1 MCDLATRGTVACDTL
16 ILEDVPA
23 RIEQEGTTGAT
34 QTTNPPPNNAAL
46 ASQLPAITA
55 RETCFFFCFLF
66 FVFFIFPFFSCSIAP
81 PFRSK
86 KRSTVETPLEI
97 RPHEIKQEH
106 PTINESTFMNFILFY
121 RINSYFSRQEQKVR
135 NLIGP
140 FKTKQTP
147 QQFPT
152 KKKRRALYHSWENGT
167 VGRSNQID
175 GLNYFNDRTKAA
187 KGAPKTKGKQTKLI
201 FSGCKAG
208 RALRSPQRNDRGG
221 VHCAGAPCPSN
232 KSLQRNRV
240 AIDQEKKKQ
249 IKKPTLRGARI
260 EALSLSLSLSRKS
273 TADQVKGLRLNPTKS
288 RRRRKKKNILQKI
301 SRNGKMK
308 KKTPT
313 HVHLPAILFE
323 EKKKDDEKSSGDF
336 PFCSKLKQV
345 IAKMG
350 L

>member
-140 FKTKQTP
+140 FKTKQTH

-152 KKKRRALYHSWENGT
+152 QKKTPCPLPFVGEWHGRTIQSNRRPKLFQ
-167 VGRSNQID
+167 RSNQSCQRCTENKRKTNETDLQRMQSRSRVEIA
-175 GLNYFNDRTKAA
+175 AA
-187 KGAPKTKGKQTKLI
+187 KRQ
-201 FSGCKAG
+201 
-208 RALRSPQRNDRGG
+208 RRSPLRWRT
-221 VHCAGAPCPSN
+221 VP
-232 KSLQRNRV
+232 
-240 AIDQEKKKQ
+240 IKQ
-249 IKKPTLRGARI
+249 IIT
-260 EALSLSLSLSRKS
+260 
-273 TADQVKGLRLNPTKS
+273 T
-288 RRRRKKKNILQKI
+288 
-301 SRNGKMK
+301 
-308 KKTPT
+308 
-313 HVHLPAILFE
+313 
-323 EKKKDDEKSSGDF
+323 
-336 PFCSKLKQV
+336 
-345 IAKMG
+345 
-350 L
+350 